1 MNADRLSVAPV
12 AARLGMTPAGRGNR
26 LTPCPACNA
35 ERSARGDRR
44 GPVLLRGDDRWWCT
58 ACTACGDA
66 RDLVGFKLHG
76 RRVSGSDDWRAVNEW
91 LGEGGALPPAP
102 ARRPEPPRRPAF
114 QEVARALRTA
124 TALPGAAAE
133 FLARRN
139 LPASVPARLLDPGFR
154 ADWWPVTWSRI
165 WPLVVPAVDH
175 QGAIRSLHARA
186 IGPAQRKS
194 TWPAQRDAAGLFFAD
209 PHHARPWLRGLRRPA
224 CVLIVEG
231 LTDYL
236 RACAVLPGWAVLG
249 LESGSVPGL
258 AAAPWS
264 PGQRVY
270 VCTDADPHGD
280 RYAAQLAAALPIAH
294 TRVPLPDGFD
304 LCDALDAGAAI
315 HELLAS
321 RHAA

>member
-1 MNADRLSVAPV
+1 MSTDRLSVAPV
-12 AARLGMTPAGRGNR
+12 AVALGLEAAGRNR
-26 LTPCPACNA
+26 FAPCPACSA
-35 ERSARGDRR
+35 DRLARGDRR
-44 GPVLLRGDDRWWCT
+44 GPVLLRGDDRWWC
-58 ACTACGDA
+58 ALCNVGGDA
-66 RDLVGFKLHG
+66 RDLVGFHLHG
-76 RRVSGSDDWRAVNEW
+76 RRVSGSEDWRAVAEW
-91 LGEGGALPPAP
+91 LGEEHVVSLPPARP
-102 ARRPEPPRRPAF
+102 PEPPKRPPW

-133 FLARRN
+133 FLERRN
-139 LPASVPARLLDPGFR
+139 LPATVPARLLDPGFR
-154 ADWWPVTWSRI
+154 ADWWPVTWSGI

-175 QGAIRSLHARA
+175 QGAVRSLHARA

-209 PHHARPWLRGLRRPA
+209 PTHARLWLRGGRVPPS
-224 CVLIVEG
+224 VLIVEG

-258 AAAPWS
+258 AAAPWL

-294 TRVPLPDGFD
+294 TRVALPPGSD

-315 HELLAS
+315 HELLDS